1 MVYVCL
7 IIYEKTTYLYLTFVI
22 IYSVKNSDDM
32 IQTWPVIGVYL
43 QTLYT
48 IQTCYRYQNSLRGE
62 TYKMKYSAD
71 HRFSTFL

>member
-48 IQTCYRYQNSLRGE
+48 IQTCYRYQNSLRSE
-62 TYKMKYSAD
+62 KYKMKYSAD